1 MMKLRAGNVG
11 RMYFRSSKNTN
22 FFYAVESLDLEL
34 EEGKITV
41 ITGRSG
47 SGKTTLINMLCGLL
61 TPSCG
66 RVLLDDKDLYASG
79 DRERSLL
86 RNRSFGIIPQGQTG
100 LQCLT
105 AAENVLLPVSM
116 YGSSKG
122 KEDKARILL
131 EKLGIDDLWD
141 VYSNELSGGEL
152 RRMSVARALIND
164 PGIIIADEPTGD
176 LDADTTVLVMEL
188 LKERARNGA
197 AVLIVTHDKDVM
209 PYADTVYTMEKGVLK
224 KA

>member
-1 MMKLRAGNVG
+1 M
-11 RMYFRSSKNTN
+11 
-22 FFYAVESLDLEL
+22 
-34 EEGKITV
+34 
-41 ITGRSG
+41 
-47 SGKTTLINMLCGLL
+47 
-61 TPSCG
+61 
-66 RVLLDDKDLYASG
+66 
-79 DRERSLL
+79 

>member
-1 MMKLRAGNVG
+1 MKLTAEKIG
-11 RMYFRSSKNTN
+11 RMYFRSGRDTN
-22 FFYAVESLDLEL
+22 FFYAVQSNDFEP
-34 EEGKITV
+34 EEGKVTV

-47 SGKTTLINMLCGLL
+47 SGKTTFINMLCGLL

-66 RVLLDDKDLYASG
+66 KVMLDGKDIYALS

-86 RNRSFGIIPQGQTG
+86 RNLSFGIIPQGQTG

-105 AAENVLLPVSM
+105 VAENVLLPVSM
-116 YGSSKG
+116 YGRAG
-122 KEDKARILL
+122 EKEDKAKKLL
-131 EKLGIDDLWD
+131 EMLGIDDLWD

-164 PGIIIADEPTGD
+164 PGIIVADEPTGD
-176 LDADTTVLVMEL
+176 LDGDTTVLVMEL
-188 LKERARNGA
+188 LKKRSENGA
-197 AVLIVTHDKDVM
+197 AVIIVTHDKDVM

-224 KA
+224 KQ